1 MSSRIV
7 VDTVE
12 NSAPEV
18 ISARDR
24 AYQGIRAGIL
34 KGDFPPGS
42 FIEEAMACEVT
53 GVSRSPVREAL
64 NRLAAEGYLEL
75 HRRRGA
81 MVRRLSATELR
92 DLYEVRLMVETHA
105 VRKICRDRRT
115 LPPELL
121 RLCEMHEAM
130 PAEDLLGCVEI
141 NRLFHQALVAAAGN
155 RVLVDV
161 FDGLQAPLSR
171 VAMVSLQQGFGKTEV
186 IEDEHR
192 EMIAALSVHDEARA
206 LAVVERHLALMP
218 RLQSALSS

>member
-12 NSAPEV
+12 NGATEV

-105 VRKICRDRRT
+105 VRKICRERRT

-121 RLCEMHEAM
+121 RLCEAHEAM

-192 EMIAALSVHDEARA
+192 EMIAALSVHDQARA

>member
-1 MSSRIV
+1 MSSQTF
-7 VDTVE
+7 VDTGD
-12 NSAPEV
+12 NSVSQEG
-18 ISARDR
+18 SARDR
-24 AYQGIRAGIL
+24 AYQGVRAGIL

-42 FIEEAMACEVT
+42 FIEEAVACEVT

-81 MVRRLSATELR
+81 MVCRLSATELR

-105 VRKICRDRRT
+105 VRKICREGRT

-121 RLCEMHEAM
+121 RLCDAHEAM
-130 PAEDLLGCVEI
+130 PADDLLGCVEI

-186 IEDEHR
+186 IEEEHR

-218 RLQSALSS
+218 RLQSVLSS

>member
-1 MSSRIV
+1 MSSQTF
-7 VDTVE
+7 VDTGD
-12 NSAPEV
+12 NSVSQEG
-18 ISARDR
+18 SARDR
-24 AYQGIRAGIL
+24 AYQGVRAGIL

-42 FIEEAMACEVT
+42 FIEEAVACEVT

-81 MVRRLSATELR
+81 MVCRLSATELR

-105 VRKICRDRRT
+105 VRKICREGRT

-121 RLCEMHEAM
+121 RLCDAHEAM

-141 NRLFHQALVAAAGN
+141 NRLFHQALVASAGN

-186 IEDEHR
+186 IEEEHR

-218 RLQSALSS
+218 RLQSVLSS

>member
-18 ISARDR
+18 VSARDR

-105 VRKICRDRRT
+105 VRNICRESRT

-121 RLCEMHEAM
+121 RLCEAHEAM

>member
-1 MSSRIV
+1 MSSQTF
-7 VDTVE
+7 VDTGD
-12 NSAPEV
+12 NSVSQEG
-18 ISARDR
+18 SARDR
-24 AYQGIRAGIL
+24 AYQGVRAGIL

-42 FIEEAMACEVT
+42 FIEEAVACEVT

-81 MVRRLSATELR
+81 MVCRLSATELR

-105 VRKICRDRRT
+105 VRKICREGRT
-115 LPPELL
+115 LPPDLL
-121 RLCEMHEAM
+121 RLCDAHEAM

-186 IEDEHR
+186 IEEEHR

-218 RLQSALSS
+218 RLQSVLSS

>member
-1 MSSRIV
+1 M
-7 VDTVE
+7 DTVE
-12 NSAPEV
+12 NGATEV

-105 VRKICRDRRT
+105 VRKICRERRT

-121 RLCEMHEAM
+121 RLCEAHEAM

-192 EMIAALSVHDEARA
+192 EMIAALSVHDQARA

>member
-18 ISARDR
+18 VSARDR

-105 VRKICRDRRT
+105 VRKICRESRT

-121 RLCEMHEAM
+121 RLCEAHEAM

>member
-1 MSSRIV
+1 MI
-7 VDTVE
+7 VDTGNNGALE
-12 NSAPEV
+12 GL
-18 ISARDR
+18 SARDR
-24 AYQGIRAGIL
+24 AYQGVRAGIL

-105 VRKICRDRRT
+105 VRKICRERRA
-115 LPPELL
+115 LPEELL
-121 RLCEMHEAM
+121 RLCEAHEAM

-141 NRLFHQALVAAAGN
+141 YRRLPQALVAAAGN

-186 IEDEHR
+186 IEEEHR

>member
-105 VRKICRDRRT
+105 VRKICRERRT

-121 RLCEMHEAM
+121 RLCEAHEAM

-192 EMIAALSVHDEARA
+192 EMIAALSVHDQARA

>member
-12 NSAPEV
+12 NGATEV

-192 EMIAALSVHDEARA
+192 EMIAALSVHDQARA

>member
-1 MSSRIV
+1 MI
-7 VDTVE
+7 VDTGNNGAME
-12 NSAPEV
+12 GL
-18 ISARDR
+18 SARDR
-24 AYQGIRAGIL
+24 AYQGVRAGIL

-42 FIEEAMACEVT
+42 FIEEAMACEMT

-81 MVRRLSATELR
+81 MVRALSATELR

-105 VRKICRDRRT
+105 VRKICRERRA
-115 LPPELL
+115 LPEELL
-121 RLCEMHEAM
+121 RLCEAHEAM